1 MKSMRRSL
9 LVLGACSA
17 VLAGASA
24 VQAASVQ
31 QELAT
36 ANVGMGHA
44 EFSSCAVCHGAQGE
58 GGRLVGAPK
67 IAGMPAAA
75 VLGMLNV
82 YHKGQKIGPKSYYM
96 NAVTGHM
103 SASELANVA
112 AYVATIGKDV
122 NNTLTQT
129 EPTD

>member
-9 LVLGACSA
+9 LAMGACA
-17 VLAGASA
+17 VVMVGASA
-24 VQAASVQ
+24 AQAETPAEQ
-31 QELAT
+31 LAK
-36 ANVGMGHA
+36 ADVGMGHA
-44 EFSSCAVCHGAQGE
+44 EFSSCAVCHGAEGE

-122 NNTLTQT
+122 NNTVTQT